1 MFLPGGPIYD
11 LHASGAYTGCRENPF
26 PDNVR
31 KHKVIACGWKNGTI
45 QTPQELVNLSG
56 EPPTSTGS
64 ALLVLGCPQVPVQ
77 TSIALYLINRL
88 KKSGFVPVVAGNKAA
103 NTLLVIADP
112 DRHYLGEVM
121 DLDRAVA
128 MITEKKRDFDRCFV
142 FIHNDA
148 GISYAATMGAISRAK
163 VFTLVYGEHYD
174 DLVKQ
179 IDFPCTII
187 AAKAV
192 HNPLPLKKALDEV
205 TPWAA

>member
-1 MFLPGGPIYD
+1 MDGVSD
-11 LHASGAYTGCRENPF
+11 
-26 PDNVR
+26 
-31 KHKVIACGWKNGTI
+31 
-45 QTPQELVNLSG
+45 TPKK
-56 EPPTSTGS
+56 T

-88 KKSGFVPVVAGNKAA
+88 KKAGIVPVVAGNKAA
-103 NTLLVIADP
+103 NTLLLIADP

-128 MITEKKRDFDRCFV
+128 MISDKKRDFDLCFV

-148 GISYAATMGAISRAK
+148 GISYAATMGSISK
-163 VFTLVYGEHYD
+163 GKLFTLVYGEHQE

-179 IDFPCTII
+179 IDFPCTTM

-192 HNPLPLKKALDEV
+192 HNPLPLKKIIDEV
-205 TPWAA
+205 SPWAA

>member
-1 MFLPGGPIYD
+1 MKLYQSAGMGK
-11 LHASGAYTGCRENPF
+11 SVT
-26 PDNVR
+26 
-31 KHKVIACGWKNGTI
+31 
-45 QTPQELVNLSG
+45 G
-56 EPPTSTGS
+56 EPTTQPAT

-88 KKSGFVPVVAGNKAA
+88 KKAGIVPTVAGNKAA
-103 NTLLVIADP
+103 NTLLVVADP

-128 MITEKKRDFDRCFV
+128 MITDKKRDFDRCFV

-148 GISYAATMGAISRAK
+148 GISYAATMGAMSKAK
-163 VFTLVYGEHYD
+163 LFTLVYGEHCD

-179 IDFPCTII
+179 IEFPSTTI

-205 TPWAA
+205 KPWAV

>member
-1 MFLPGGPIYD
+1 M
-11 LHASGAYTGCRENPF
+11 
-26 PDNVR
+26 
-31 KHKVIACGWKNGTI
+31 
-45 QTPQELVNLSG
+45 SG
-56 EPPTSTGS
+56 EPTTQEKT

-88 KKSGFVPVVAGNKAA
+88 KKAGITPVVAGNKAA
-103 NTLLVIADP
+103 NTLLVVADT

-128 MITEKKRDFDRCFV
+128 LISDGKRDFDLCFV

-148 GISYAATMGAISRAK
+148 GVSYAATMGAISKARLY
-163 VFTLVYGEHYD
+163 TLVYGEHFED
-174 DLVKQ
+174 QTKK
-179 IDFPCTII
+179 IDFPCTTI

-205 TPWAA
+205 KPWAA

>member
-1 MFLPGGPIYD
+1 M
-11 LHASGAYTGCRENPF
+11 T
-26 PDNVR
+26 
-31 KHKVIACGWKNGTI
+31 
-45 QTPQELVNLSG
+45 G
-56 EPPTSTGS
+56 EPAISQKT

-128 MITEKKRDFDRCFV
+128 MISDKKRDFDRCFV

-174 DLVKQ
+174 DLVTQ